1 MAVRTVYLD
10 NSATTPVDPRVAEAM
25 ARAVVE
31 TFGNASSVHGF
42 GQRARAAVDRARRE
56 VAALIGARQNEIV
69 FTSGGTEA
77 NNLAIRG
84 LCEASAA
91 HGRHII
97 TSAIEHPSVAGTCLE
112 MEKRGWEVTR
122 LPVYKN
128 GIVRL
133 EDLQQALRP
142 DTVLI
147 TIMLANNEIGTIQPV
162 REIGALVNE
171 RRAAGQQHLRFHTDA
186 VQAAGRLPLNV
197 DDLACDLLTLSAHKL
212 YAPKGSGALYVRR
225 GVRLQGQNVGGHQE
239 RERRA
244 GTENVPGIVAFGEA
258 ARLAREELA
267 ERSPHDRALR
277 DRFEAAVQSR
287 IPEIVMNG
295 DREQRLGHL
304 SNISF
309 RFIEGE
315 GLLINLDL
323 EGVAVSTGSA
333 CSSGTL
339 EPSPVI
345 RALGVDDEL
354 ARGSIRFSF
363 GKDNTIDEA
372 DHAVDVL
379 VRAVERLRALSPLT
393 LVSHELPEANAIA
406 DEKNPVCGDRI
417 RLSLIVADERIEKA
431 GYMAYGC
438 PPTLVCGSALTEMIT
453 GKLIV
458 EAQQLTRA
466 DLLNAIGGLPSR
478 KHHAAALAIET
489 LNSALQD
496 YRMKQNL
503 HPDNHVNPV

>member
-1 MAVRTVYLD
+1 MIFVRGRRVYLD
-10 NSATTPVDPRVAEAM
+10 NSATTPVDPRVATAM
-25 ARAVVE
+25 ARAVTE

-42 GQRARAAVDRARRE
+42 GQQARAAVDRARRE
-56 VAALIGARQNEIV
+56 VAALVGGRQNEIV

-84 LCEASAA
+84 LCEAACA
-91 HGRHII
+91 HGRHVI
-97 TSAIEHPSVAGTCLE
+97 TSAIEHPSVAGVCAQLE
-112 MEKRGWEVTR
+112 KQGWEVTR
-122 LPVYKN
+122 LPVYDN
-128 GIVRL
+128 GLVRIADVA
-133 EDLQQALRP
+133 EALRP

-147 TIMLANNEIGTIQPV
+147 TIMLANNEIGTIQPI
-162 REIGALVNE
+162 REIGALVRE
-171 RRAAGQQHLRFHTDA
+171 RRHLWLHTDA
-186 VQAAGRLPLNV
+186 VQGAGRLPLNV
-197 DDLACDLLTLSAHKL
+197 DELGCDLLTISGHKL
-212 YAPKGSGALYVRR
+212 YAPKGVGALYVRR
-225 GVRLQGQNVGGHQE
+225 GVRLHGQNIGGHQE

-258 ARLAREELA
+258 AKLAREELQ
-267 ERSPHDRALR
+267 ERAQHDRALR
-277 DRFEAAVQSR
+277 DKFEAEVRKR
-287 IPEIVMNG
+287 IGDVVMNG

-363 GKDNTIDEA
+363 GKDNTEA
-372 DHAVDVL
+372 DVDYAVDVL

-393 LVSHELPEANAIA
+393 L
-406 DEKNPVCGDRI
+406 
-417 RLSLIVADERIEKA
+417 
-431 GYMAYGC
+431 
-438 PPTLVCGSALTEMIT
+438 AL
-453 GKLIV
+453 
-458 EAQQLTRA
+458 
-466 DLLNAIGGLPSR
+466 
-478 KHHAAALAIET
+478 
-489 LNSALQD
+489 
-496 YRMKQNL
+496 
-503 HPDNHVNPV
+503 

>member
-1 MAVRTVYLD
+1 MSARRVYLD
-10 NSATTPVDPRVAEAM
+10 NSATTPVDPRVAAVM

-42 GQRARAAVDRARRE
+42 GQQARAAIDRARRE
-56 VAALIGARQNEIV
+56 VASLIGAKQNEIV

-84 LCEASAA
+84 LCEASVA

-97 TSAIEHPSVAGTCLE
+97 TSAIEHPSVTGVCAEL
-112 MEKRGWEVTR
+112 EKRGWEVTR
-122 LPVYKN
+122 LPVYGN
-128 GIVRL
+128 GIVNPD
-133 EDLQQALRP
+133 DLVHALRP

-147 TIMLANNEIGTIQPV
+147 TVMLANNEIGTIQPLSHIGSIV
-162 REIGALVNE
+162 RE
-171 RRAAGQQHLRFHTDA
+171 RRAAGQRYLLLHTDA
-186 VQAAGRLPLNV
+186 VQAAGRLHLNV
-197 DDLACDLLTLSAHKL
+197 DELGCDLLTMSGHKL
-212 YAPKGSGALYVRR
+212 YAPKGVGALYVRR
-225 GVRLQGQNVGGHQE
+225 GVRLHGQNIGGHQE

-258 ARLAREELA
+258 ARLAREEFEQRA
-267 ERSPHDRALR
+267 THDRALR
-277 DRFEAAVQSR
+277 DRFEAEVRRR
-287 IPEIVMNG
+287 ITDVVMNG

-363 GKDNTIDEA
+363 GKDNTEA
-372 DHAVDVL
+372 DVDYAVAVL
-379 VRAVERLRALSPLT
+379 TRAVERLRALSPLT
-393 LVSHELPEANAIA
+393 LI
-406 DEKNPVCGDRI
+406 
-417 RLSLIVADERIEKA
+417 
-431 GYMAYGC
+431 
-438 PPTLVCGSALTEMIT
+438 
-453 GKLIV
+453 
-458 EAQQLTRA
+458 
-466 DLLNAIGGLPSR
+466 
-478 KHHAAALAIET
+478 
-489 LNSALQD
+489 
-496 YRMKQNL
+496 
-503 HPDNHVNPV
+503 NH